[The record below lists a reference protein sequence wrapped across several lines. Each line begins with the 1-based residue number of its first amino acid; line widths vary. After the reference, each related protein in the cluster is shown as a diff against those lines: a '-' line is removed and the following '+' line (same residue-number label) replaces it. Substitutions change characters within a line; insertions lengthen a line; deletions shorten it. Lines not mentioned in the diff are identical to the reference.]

1 MNDGYI
7 RVASISPKVRVAD
20 VFYNSKQIIAHV
32 KTAYENGASLAIF
45 PELSVTAYTCG
56 DLFLHEKLLSTALE
70 SVKSIA
76 KETSDLDILFA
87 VGLPI
92 RYNCK
97 LYNCAVFIKNGVI
110 LGVIPKI
117 YLPNYNE
124 FYEAR
129 YFSSGKGI
137 SGAIPELS
145 NAPFGQIIFQS
156 NISNF
161 SVSAEICEDLWTVNP
176 PSNELSLAGAT
187 IIANLSA
194 SNEVIG
200 KSEYRKN
207 LVKSQSAR
215 LIAGYIYSNASIGE
229 STTDMVFS
237 GEKFI
242 CDNGEI
248 LSQSKKFC
256 SDQEI
261 IYGDI
266 DLQKL
271 ASERQL
277 MTTFNSEKSD
287 KIKIV
292 AFETKHKN
300 LELLRKYPRFPF
312 VPNDKNS
319 LVERCEEI
327 LTMQA
332 TGLLTRLQHINCK
345 NVVIGL
351 SGGLDS
357 TLALIVAVRAF
368 DLLKLDRKGILSV
381 TMPCFGTTSRTK
393 SNAEKLAFEYGVSF
407 LDVNI
412 TKSVRQHLSDINHSE
427 EIHDVTYENAQAR
440 ERTQVLMDL
449 ANKNS
454 GIVIGTG
461 DLSELA
467 LGWATYNGDHISM
480 YGVNA
485 SIPKTLVRHLVDYE
499 AKSTENTSLSGVLL
513 DILDTPVSPE
523 LLPPKDGVIS
533 QKTEDL
539 VGPYELHDFFLYYFL
554 RCKFS
559 PEKILRLAQN
569 SFDGD
574 YSVEEIKKWLD
585 IFIKRFFSQQF
596 KRSCLPDGPKIGS
609 VSLSPRADLRLP
621 SDASSIIFR

>member
-1 MNDGYI
+1 MNDGFI

-20 VFYNSKQIIAHV
+20 VFYNSEQIISLV
-32 KTAYENGASLAIF
+32 KKAYANDVSLAIF

-56 DLFLHEKLLSTALE
+56 DLFLHEKLLSSAIDSL
-70 SVKSIA
+70 KSIA
-76 KETSDLDILFA
+76 KATAELDIIFT
-87 VGLPI
+87 VGLPL
-92 RYNCK
+92 RYFGK
-97 LYNCAVFIKNGVI
+97 LYNCAVFVKNGKI
-110 LGVIPKI
+110 LGAIPKT

-137 SGAIPELS
+137 FGTIPELD
-145 NAPFGQIIFQS
+145 NAPFGQIIFKS
-156 NISNF
+156 NIPNF
-161 SVSAEICEDLWTVNP
+161 SISAEICEDLWAVNP
-176 PSNELSLAGAT
+176 PSNQLALAGAT

-215 LIAGYIYSNASIGE
+215 IISGYIYSNASLGE

-248 LSQSKKFC
+248 LSQSKKFNF
-256 SDQEI
+256 DEEI

-266 DLQKL
+266 DLQKI

-277 MTTFNSEKSD
+277 MTTFNSEPNSD
-287 KIKIV
+287 IKVVDFTIG
-292 AFETKHKN
+292 TKK
-300 LELLRKYPRFPF
+300 LELFRKYPRRPF
-312 VPNDKNS
+312 VPNDNNS
-319 LVERCEEI
+319 LYERCEEI

-332 TGLLTRLQHINCK
+332 TGLLTRLKHINCQ
-345 NVVIGL
+345 NIVVGL

-368 DLLKLDRKGILSV
+368 DMLKFDRKGVQAV

-393 SNAEKLAFEYGVSF
+393 SNAEKLALEYGVSF
-407 LDVNI
+407 SEINI
-412 TKSVRQHLSDINHSE
+412 TKSVKQHLADIEHSE
-427 EIHDVTYENAQAR
+427 EIQDVTYENSQAR

-449 ANKNS
+449 ANKKN
-454 GIVIGTG
+454 GIVLGTG

-485 SIPKTLVRHLVDYE
+485 SVPKTLVRYLVEYE
-499 AKSTENTSLSGVLL
+499 SKNTENTSLSSVLA
-513 DILDTPVSPE
+513 DILATPVSPE

-533 QKTEDL
+533 QITEDL
-539 VGPYELHDFFLYYFL
+539 VGPYELHDFFLYYFV

-559 PEKILRLAQN
+559 PEKILRLAEN

-574 YSVEEIKKWLD
+574 YSSAEIKKWLD
-585 IFIKRFFSQQF
+585 VFIKRFFSQQF